1 MNNNSLIIPIEV
13 CLLCKI
19 VAMKIQWVVI
29 AVEYQNPIQTIL
41 LLLSDIVELYLFV
54 YVCVLVWYRVSAS
67 PPLAKYGEPPRRV
80 HFNFF
85 FCSPKSKVI
94 FSGPS
99 IELARSANKHHRQD
113 KEKKKRKPSEIEW
126 FVFFAKKN
134 RSEKSK
140 RKSAVNEFWRLVD

>member
-113 KEKKKRKPSEIEW
+113 KD
-126 FVFFAKKN
+126 KKN
-134 RSEKSK
+134 ENPTKLNGLYSLQKK
-140 RKSAVNEFWRLVD
+140 TAVKKAKENQQSMNFED